1 MNIKNIS
8 LIGFMGSGKSIIGNM
23 LSKELKMLFIDIDRI
38 IELSENKIIKDIFEA
53 EGEKYFR
60 NLESEVIKKIYS
72 NKNCIFACGGG
83 VVERV
88 ENMSIIKSSSTIVYL
103 YISAN
108 EAYERLK
115 FTKDRPLL
123 EGKDR
128 KEIIERLIKKRDVLY
143 NKYADLKVNAKD
155 RDSKMVIKNIMEK
168 LGI

>member
-155 RDSKMVIKNIMEK
+155 RDSKMVIKNIMVK

>member
-38 IELSENKIIKDIFEA
+38 IELSENKKIKDIFEA

-103 YISAN
+103 YISAR

-155 RDSKMVIKNIMEK
+155 RDSKMVIKNIMVK

>member
-38 IELSENKIIKDIFEA
+38 IELSENKKIKDIFEA

-155 RDSKMVIKNIMEK
+155 RDSKMVIKNIMVK

>member
-8 LIGFMGSGKSIIGNM
+8 LIGFMGSGKSTIGNM

>member
-1 MNIKNIS
+1 MDIKNIS
-8 LIGFMGSGKSIIGNM
+8 LIGFMGSGKSTIGNM

-38 IELSENKIIKDIFEA
+38 IELSENKIIKDIFKA

-72 NKNCIFACGGG
+72 NKDCIFACGGG

-88 ENMSIIKSSSTIVYL
+88 ENMNIIKANSTVVYL
-103 YISAN
+103 YISAH

-115 FTKDRPLL
+115 FTEDRPLL

-143 NKYADLKVNAKD
+143 NKYADIKVDTMKI
-155 RDSKMVIKNIMEK
+155 DSEKIIEDIMIK

>member
-8 LIGFMGSGKSIIGNM
+8 LIGFMGSGKSTIGNM

-38 IELSENKIIKDIFEA
+38 IEISENKIIKDIFEA

-103 YISAN
+103 HISAQ
-108 EAYERLK
+108 ESYERLK

-128 KEIIERLIKKRDVLY
+128 KKIIERLIKKRDILY

-155 RDSKMVIKNIMEK
+155 RDSEMVIKDIMVK

>member
-1 MNIKNIS
+1 MDIKNIS
-8 LIGFMGSGKSIIGNM
+8 LIGFMGSGKSTIGNM

-38 IELSENKIIKDIFEA
+38 IELSENKIIKDIFKA

-88 ENMSIIKSSSTIVYL
+88 ENMNIIKASSTVVYL
-103 YISAN
+103 YISAH

-128 KEIIERLIKKRDVLY
+128 KEIIEGLIKKRDVLY

-155 RDSKMVIKNIMEK
+155 KESKMVIKNIMVK

>member
-103 YISAN
+103 YISAR

-155 RDSKMVIKNIMEK
+155 RDSKMVIKNIMVK

>member
-8 LIGFMGSGKSIIGNM
+8 LIGFMGSGKSTIGNM

-38 IELSENKIIKDIFEA
+38 IEISENKIIKDIFEA

-103 YISAN
+103 HISAQ
-108 EAYERLK
+108 ESYERLK

-128 KEIIERLIKKRDVLY
+128 KKIIERLIKKRDVLY
-143 NKYADLKVNAKD
+143 NKYADIKVDTMDMSNEKI
-155 RDSKMVIKNIMEK
+155 IKNIMVK

>member
-103 YISAN
+103 YISAR